1 MKRPGLA
8 ALLSL
13 ALPGLGQA
21 WLGAR
26 RRGALIALP
35 LVLGLVTL
43 GVAVALDPKQALD
56 ALLARG
62 ALVTILV
69 AIAAVGLYHLFAVAD
84 AFRLGNRL
92 ARAAR
97 ERADADVADAAADA
111 SVPGVAKVGVPGPP
125 PRRRRLSVGSPLL
138 FGALAGVIAFY
149 GVIEFVGVRAYQA
162 STAIFA
168 DPSTGFV
175 VPGTSFSPRP
185 SATAAAPTGP
195 ATKPPAPT
203 PTPVP
208 VPAWALDGRLNVLLI
223 GSDEGPGRWSA
234 RMDTFV
240 VLSIEVATG
249 RAALISIPR
258 YIANIPLPPES
269 ADAGGPSVR
278 NGVFRDWLNALY
290 VYAMGRPDD
299 FPGGEARGYRATV
312 GAVQELIAQPLDG
325 AVVVNLNGFVDL
337 VEALGGLWIDVP
349 YTLRDVR
356 YPLPDGSGYISI
368 TIRSG
373 CQRLN
378 GERALQYARSRHQD
392 SDYGRM
398 KRQQKV
404 LVALARQLD
413 PIGLLPRV
421 PELLQIAE
429 DNLWT
434 TIQPDQL
441 ADMAA
446 LAAKVDTSD
455 VRTFQ
460 FWPPETPQRL
470 DAAGLAHIR
479 DTVAT
484 AFDDPPGPEPSPTS
498 TPRPCPRD

>member
-1 MKRPGLA
+1 MKRPGVA

-13 ALPGLGQA
+13 LLPGLGQA
-21 WLGAR
+21 WLGSG
-26 RRGALIALP
+26 RRGMLIAAP
-35 LVLGLVTL
+35 ILVGAAIGAGLLLGDPV
-43 GVAVALDPKQALD
+43 GALE
-56 ALLARG
+56 ALLAPGVLVVVLVIIG
-62 ALVTILV
+62 AL
-69 AIAAVGLYHLFAVAD
+69 AAYHLLVIHD
-84 AFRLGNRL
+84 AFRLATRL
-92 ARAAR
+92 TRALAP
-97 ERADADVADAAADA
+97 ER
-111 SVPGVAKVGVPGPP
+111 
-125 PRRRRLSVGSPLL
+125 PRRSAVRSPLL
-138 FGALAGVIAFY
+138 LMALTIAMVVY
-149 GVIEFVGVRAYQA
+149 GTVEFLGMRAYQA
-162 STAIFA
+162 TTAIFA

-175 VPGTSFSPRP
+175 VPGSSFSPRP
-185 SATAAAPTGP
+185 SATAAVPTGP
-195 ATKPPAPT
+195 VTEPPAPT
-203 PTPVP
+203 ATPVP

-223 GSDEGPGRWSA
+223 GSDEGPGRFLA

-269 ADAGGPSVR
+269 AGAGGAQVVD
-278 NGVFRDWLNALY
+278 GVFTGWLNALY
-290 VYAMGRPDD
+290 VYAMGRPND

-312 GAVQELIAQPLDG
+312 GAVQELVAQPLDG
-325 AVVVNLNGFVDL
+325 AIVVNLNGFVDL

-349 YTLRDVR
+349 YTLRDDR

-373 CQRLN
+373 CQLLD

-421 PELLQIAE
+421 PELLQIAQ

-434 TIQPDQL
+434 TIQLDQV
-441 ADMAA
+441 ADMAV

-470 DAAGLAHIR
+470 NAAGLQHIR

-484 AFDDPPGPEPSPTS
+484 AFDDPAEPDPSPTS

>member
-13 ALPGLGQA
+13 PLPGRGQA

-35 LVLGLVTL
+35 LVLGLLAL
-43 GVAVALDPKQALD
+43 GVAVALDPKRALD

-62 ALVTILV
+62 ALVVVLVTIAVVGVYHLL
-69 AIAAVGLYHLFAVAD
+69 AVGD

-97 ERADADVADAAADA
+97 ERADVAVASSDANLADVG
-111 SVPGVAKVGVPGPP
+111 PIGPP
-125 PRRRRLSVGSPLL
+125 ARRRRLSFGSPLL
-138 FGALAGVIAFY
+138 FVALAGVITFY
-149 GVIEFVGVRAYQA
+149 GVVEFVGVRAYQA
-162 STAIFA
+162 RTAIFA
-168 DPSTGFV
+168 DPSTGFAI
-175 VPGTSFSPRP
+175 PGSSFSPRP
-185 SATAAAPTGP
+185 SATAAIPTGP
-195 ATKPPAPT
+195 VTEPPVPT
-203 PTPVP
+203 ATPVP
-208 VPAWALDGRLNVLLI
+208 VPAWAVDGRLNVLLI
-223 GSDEGPGRWSA
+223 GSDAGPGRWMA
-234 RMDTFV
+234 RMDTLV

-269 ADAGGPSVR
+269 AGAGGREVV
-278 NGVFRDWLNALY
+278 NGVFTGWLNALY
-290 VYAMGRPDD
+290 VYAMGRPND
-299 FPGGEARGYRATV
+299 FPGGEARGFRATV

-325 AVVVNLNGFVDL
+325 AVVVDLNGFVAL
-337 VEALGGLWIDVP
+337 VEAIGGLWIDVP
-349 YTLRDVR
+349 YTLHDDR
-356 YPLPDGSGYISI
+356 YPLPNGRGYISI
-368 TIRSG
+368 TIPKG
-373 CQRLN
+373 CQHLS
-378 GERALQYARSRHQD
+378 GERALEYARSRHQD

-404 LVALARQLD
+404 LVALARQVD

-421 PELLQIAE
+421 PELLEIAR

-446 LAAKVDTSD
+446 LAARVDTND

-460 FWPPETPQRL
+460 FWPPETPQHL
-470 DAAGLAHIR
+470 NAAGLQHIR

-484 AFDDPPGPEPSPTS
+484 AFDDPAVPEPSPTS

>member
-1 MKRPGLA
+1 MPRYSALGMKRPGLA

-13 ALPGLGQA
+13 PLPGLGQA

-35 LVLGLVTL
+35 LVLGLL
-43 GVAVALDPKQALD
+43 AIGVAVALDPRRARD

-62 ALVTILV
+62 AFVTILV
-69 AIAAVGLYHLFAVAD
+69 AIAVVGVYHLLAVGD

-97 ERADADVADAAADA
+97 DRANVVAAPGDANIEHV
-111 SVPGVAKVGVPGPP
+111 GPP
-125 PRRRRLSVGSPLL
+125 TRRRRLSFGSPLL
-138 FGALAGVIAFY
+138 FVALAGVMTFY

-175 VPGTSFSPRP
+175 VPGSSFSPRP
-185 SATAAAPTGP
+185 SATAAVPTGP
-195 ATKPPAPT
+195 VTEPPAPT
-203 PTPVP
+203 ATPVP
-208 VPAWALDGRLNVLLI
+208 VPAWALDGRLNILLI
-223 GSDEGPGRWSA
+223 GSDEGPGRWLA

-269 ADAGGPSVR
+269 AGAGGKFVKD
-278 NGVFRDWLNALY
+278 GIFTDWLNALY
-290 VYAMGRPDD
+290 VYAMGRESD

-312 GAVQELIAQPLDG
+312 GAVQELIGQPLDG
-325 AVVVNLNGFVDL
+325 AIVVNLNGFVGL

-349 YTLRDVR
+349 YTLRDDR

-373 CQRLN
+373 CQLLN

-421 PELLQIAE
+421 PELLQIAQ

-434 TIQPDQL
+434 TIQLDQL
-441 ADMAA
+441 ADMAE

-470 DAAGLAHIR
+470 NAAGLQHIR

-484 AFDDPPGPEPSPTS
+484 AFDDPAEPDPSPTS